1 MTAQRSIHTA
11 QVERAYKEVLYRFMG
26 EVHATKAALY
36 LKQSEGT
43 WAMTSQYGFGR
54 RDPLAES
61 LADDHTIVRMVR
73 AFGEDPRYYNDPN
86 ELGELEGYLA
96 EAGTSRLM
104 LVPLTGRSGLIGF
117 VDVRDKGAQRPFAAG
132 DLDVARSIAFALT
145 RQVEGA
151 HVDDAKVERPADTPI
166 EKPSR
171 AEPPPSA
178 AADDR
183 ADEPG
188 DEPRAL
194 LDDAGFDD
202 VNVAAMEGLFDRR
215 VVAVAVTVASHRTG
229 ATVVHQRS
237 GTPVVEL
244 EPVIRHQLAALAGAS
259 VPAPPRSAWKTE
271 VRRAPGQAVVARQP
285 IIASAVVLDDDGCSL
300 TASVVTDAEPSVA
313 REVLERIGARAGA
326 ARDHFALR
334 LARLGL
340 ARRLLQP
347 GNRRY
352 PELVAHSLGVSR
364 LCWSIARVLE
374 FDDKGLE
381 TAALAGLLHDV
392 GMRELDY
399 DRLYMHP
406 TPGPEDRRTY
416 RMHVEV
422 GERIVRIEGFDDI
435 ADAVRHH
442 HERWDGNGYPDRL
455 ANEDIPVL
463 ARIVHVAEVFDLFT
477 AANSYRPAVSRDRA
491 LAILDRAAGHQFDP
505 AVVGAVA
512 KVFA

>member
-1 MTAQRSIHTA
+1 
-11 QVERAYKEVLYRFMG
+11 
-26 EVHATKAALY
+26 
-36 LKQSEGT
+36 
-43 WAMTSQYGFGR
+43 
-54 RDPLAES
+54 
-61 LADDHTIVRMVR
+61 
-73 AFGEDPRYYNDPN
+73 
-86 ELGELEGYLA
+86 
-96 EAGTSRLM
+96 
-104 LVPLTGRSGLIGF
+104 
-117 VDVRDKGAQRPFAAG
+117 
-132 DLDVARSIAFALT
+132 
-145 RQVEGA
+145 
-151 HVDDAKVERPADTPI
+151 
-166 EKPSR
+166 
-171 AEPPPSA
+171 
-178 AADDR
+178 
-183 ADEPG
+183 
-188 DEPRAL
+188 
-194 LDDAGFDD
+194 
-202 VNVAAMEGLFDRR
+202 MEGLFDRR